1 MKTHPYTVVIERDL
15 DTGWLIGEVVELPG
29 CHTQAPD
36 VLTLE
41 ANIREAIEV
50 YLEVVE
56 DSERESIFVGTM
68 RVDIPA

>member
-1 MKTHPYTVVIERDL
+1 MKSYPYTVVIERDL
-15 DTGWLIGEVVELPG
+15 DSGWLIGSVVELPG

-50 YLEVVE
+50 YLEVTE
-56 DSERESIFVGTM
+56 DAEPESIFVGTL
-68 RVDIPA
+68 RLDIPA

>member
-1 MKTHPYTVVIERDL
+1 MNTHPYTVVIERDL
-15 DTGWLIGEVVELPG
+15 DSGWLIGEVVELPG

-36 VLTLE
+36 MTTLE

-56 DSERESIFVGTM
+56 DVEAESVFVGTM
-68 RVDIPA
+68 RLDIPA